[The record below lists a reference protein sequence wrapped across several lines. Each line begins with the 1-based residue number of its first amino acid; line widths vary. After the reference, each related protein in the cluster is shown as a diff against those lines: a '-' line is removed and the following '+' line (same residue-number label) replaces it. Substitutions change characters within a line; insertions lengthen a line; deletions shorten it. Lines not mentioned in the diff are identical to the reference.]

1 MSKYSFYVHPLFQ
14 NLKFSFDLSNI
25 STDDESPII
34 SISTRH
40 PIGSFET
47 LTIKVVS
54 FMNSKSYFT
63 SSLSSEISASCGT
76 KINALLQ
83 KSFHV
88 KLSFYGFL
96 D

>member
-1 MSKYSFYVHPLFQ
+1 
-14 NLKFSFDLSNI
+14 
-25 STDDESPII
+25 
-34 SISTRH
+34 
-40 PIGSFET
+40 
-47 LTIKVVS
+47 
-54 FMNSKSYFT
+54 MNSKSYFT